1 MSGPT
6 ARQPQNPR
14 KNGLS
19 YGPPITPKIHRFK
32 LASGQGFDHS
42 TVTSASSASAAAKAA
57 ACFASLA
64 A

>member
-6 ARQPQNPR
+6 ARQPPDSTEKRAFLWTSDHPQ
-14 KNGLS
+14 
-19 YGPPITPKIHRFK
+19 IHRFK

-42 TVTSASSASAAAKAA
+42 TATSASSASAAAKAA